1 MLTFREFKDLNIRDD
16 QKNNDINHFF
26 SKYFVNFFAYFF
38 YLLRLSP
45 NQVTYIFILTG
56 IIGGIL
62 GSLGFF
68 IAAYIF
74 WRIHIIIDMA
84 DGSIARVTKVFSEFG
99 DTLDKIGHH
108 IIYPIY
114 WVGISYSSGLLILY
128 PLLTVCFIVIA
139 SSQWTLKHIF
149 KDKSQRPSTSNFFKR
164 LVANILGIE
173 GFLVLMVLY
182 AYTDFFSG
190 LHLLF
195 FLIFSNI
202 LLFFYKLYSLI
213 VNG

>member
-1 MLTFREFKDLNIRDD
+1 MLTFREFKALNIRDD
-16 QKNNDINHFF
+16 QKGNDVNHFF

-45 NQVTYIFILTG
+45 NQVTYIFIFTG
-56 IIGGIL
+56 IIGGII

-68 IAAYIF
+68 ITAYIF

-114 WVGISYSSGLLILY
+114 WVGLSYSSGLLMLY
-128 PLLTVCFIVIA
+128 PLLTISFIVIA

-149 KDKSQRPSTSNFFKR
+149 KDKSQRPKTSSYLRR
-164 LVANILGIE
+164 LIANILGIE
-173 GFLVLMVLY
+173 GFLILIILY
-182 AYTDFFSG
+182 AYTDILSG
-190 LHLLF
+190 LYLLL
-195 FLIFSNI
+195 FLIFSNS
-202 LLFFYKLYSLI
+202 LLFSYKLYSLMTK
-213 VNG
+213 G